1 MDASRDQWIAR
12 SAAALCAASRWLSGA
27 SLVLAGLAL
36 CYLYNLPTVR
46 APVAVALSFAVA
58 AGAGQAYL
66 VLRVEFDRRIFEAL
80 AETAAGSA
88 DAAHAFNR
96 AMLAPGLTA
105 EGKAGRTVLQRAEGL
120 VSLVRKA
127 GWLFVSQLV
136 LLIVAPWIPA

>member
-1 MDASRDQWIAR
+1 M
-12 SAAALCAASRWLSGA
+12 
-27 SLVLAGLAL
+27 LAGLAL